1 MLERLLLS
9 GFSNS
14 IDPCVW
20 QAFPWP
26 AQSLWE
32 LYPGRQLPSHSS
44 FVCPTRVLSPT
55 MAPPFLECTRVAV
68 DKNSCSLPPCCDR
81 GLSLLHPDPKRR
93 IAEIAAAIEV
103 GFNLFMF
110 NG

>member
-1 MLERLLLS
+1 MLLLS

-14 IDPCVW
+14 IVPHVW

-26 AQSLWE
+26 AQSLWV
-32 LYPGRQLPSHSS
+32 LYPGWQLPSQSS
-44 FVCPTRVLSPT
+44 FVCPARVSRPMIGFPL
-55 MAPPFLECTRVAV
+55 LDCRKVAV
-68 DKNSCSLPPCCDR
+68 LKMLCSFFPCCDK

-93 IAEIAAAIEV
+93 TAEMAAAIEV
-103 GFNLFMF
+103 GFNLLML

>member
-1 MLERLLLS
+1 MLLLS

-14 IDPCVW
+14 IVPHVW

-26 AQSLWE
+26 AQSLWV
-32 LYPGRQLPSHSS
+32 LYPGWQLPSQSS
-44 FVCPTRVLSPT
+44 FVCPTRVLRPT
-55 MAPPFLECTRVAV
+55 TAPPFLGCRRVAV
-68 DKNSCSLPPCCDR
+68 DESSCSSFPCCDK

-93 IAEIAAAIEV
+93 IAEMTAAIEV